1 MTIKIREVLWK
12 ASTGWNY
19 PYTGISP
26 ELLDR
31 VDELINEQIES
42 IKNGYKQQ
50 IAQQTQAIRDMYD
63 QHQQQLL
70 ERLP

>member
-19 PYTGISP
+19 PSTRISP